1 VMMNEFPRDFP
12 RPWHEIKGQ
21 NQGVVGCNGTE
32 YLELLAS
39 IGITEADYPVC
50 QGVRQH
56 QIWQLV
62 DPTQTDT
69 KSVENAIIA
78 LKATDPQFHMDGASW
93 TDNLS
98 WVQGYENVLE
108 PMQQLSVRFHQK
120 FDDLVAADPTV
131 TTRSDYQAA
140 LLYNLLVQTSCFR
153 YWGQGTWT
161 EYARELY
168 RRGVALM
175 S

>member
-1 VMMNEFPRDFP
+1 
-12 RPWHEIKGQ
+12 
-21 NQGVVGCNGTE
+21 
-32 YLELLAS
+32 
-39 IGITEADYPVC
+39 
-50 QGVRQH
+50 
-56 QIWQLV
+56 
-62 DPTQTDT
+62 
-69 KSVENAIIA
+69 
-78 LKATDPQFHMDGASW
+78 MDGASW

-108 PMQQLSVRFHQK
+108 PMYQLSALFHQK
-120 FDDLVAADPTV
+120 FDALVAADPTF
-131 TTRSDYQAA
+131 TTRSDYQSA

-168 RRGVALM
+168 RRGMELVN